1 MNALEELYM
10 HIRVGG
16 NQDCQHLRT
25 LGYQVELYSVDYKD
39 IYADYKESIKKI
51 EQIYG
56 KNKYLSPAEHIQ
68 KMQAYMNILPDIGT
82 FRLHARYPYPEE
94 RPPDDFEFN
103 VNELVDDVT
112 NIDEEFVTQMILE
125 RESNIMYLIPER
137 TEENVNL
144 FFKALT
150 DYIQMNKGVH
160 YEK

>member
-1 MNALEELYM
+1 MIRKINQEILDWFLDTAENGNREFDIGKYHLIFRYADVEYGILYKEEEE
-10 HIRVGG
+10 V
-16 NQDCQHLRT
+16 
-25 LGYQVELYSVDYKD
+25 KD
-39 IYADYKESIKKI
+39 IKK
-51 EQIYG
+51 
-56 KNKYLSPAEHIQ
+56 
-68 KMQAYMNILPDIGT
+68 
-82 FRLHARYPYPEE
+82 FRDAVTK
-94 RPPDDFEFN
+94 DDRNFEFN
-103 VNELVDDVT
+103 VNELVYDVT

>member
-1 MNALEELYM
+1 MIRKINQEILDWFLDTAENGNREFDVGKYHLIFRYADVEYGILYKEEEE
-10 HIRVGG
+10 V
-16 NQDCQHLRT
+16 
-25 LGYQVELYSVDYKD
+25 KD
-39 IYADYKESIKKI
+39 IKK
-51 EQIYG
+51 
-56 KNKYLSPAEHIQ
+56 
-68 KMQAYMNILPDIGT
+68 
-82 FRLHARYPYPEE
+82 FRNSVTK
-94 RPPDDFEFN
+94 DDRNFEFN
-103 VNELVDDVT
+103 VNELVYDVT